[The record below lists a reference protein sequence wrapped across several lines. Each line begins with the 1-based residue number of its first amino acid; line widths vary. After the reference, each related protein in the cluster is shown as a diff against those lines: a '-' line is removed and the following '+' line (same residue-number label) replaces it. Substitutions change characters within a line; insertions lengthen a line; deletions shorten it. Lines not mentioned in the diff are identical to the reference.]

1 MDHMNPN
8 VVAQLKLI
16 GKEMEEI
23 GKSMREALAQNP
35 AQIKTPLI
43 YGLQHHPENSIEF
56 WGRSCWPLHCRIG
69 GRCGTVPVL

>member
-8 VVAQLKLI
+8 VVAQF
-16 GKEMEEI
+16 
-23 GKSMREALAQNP
+23 REALAQNP
-35 AQIKTPLI
+35 PQTKTPLI

-56 WGRSCWPLHCRIG
+56 WGRSCWPLHCRIR

>member
-1 MDHMNPN
+1 MDNMDLD
-8 VVAQLKLI
+8 VVEQLKLI

-35 AQIKTPLI
+35 PQTKTPLI

-56 WGRSCWPLHCRIG
+56 WGRSCWPLHCRIR